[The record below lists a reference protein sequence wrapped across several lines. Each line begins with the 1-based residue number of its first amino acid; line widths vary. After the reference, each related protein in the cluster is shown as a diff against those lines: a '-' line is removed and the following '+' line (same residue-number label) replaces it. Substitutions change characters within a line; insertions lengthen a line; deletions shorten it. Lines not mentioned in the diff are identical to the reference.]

1 MTDFKKDAINFL
13 DLMSMGTIEKVKI
26 SINSDY
32 YVIETE
38 EEVFLYDIITEK
50 EIL

>member
-13 DLMSMGTIEKVKI
+13 DLMSTGTIEKLKI
-26 SINSDY
+26 YINSDY